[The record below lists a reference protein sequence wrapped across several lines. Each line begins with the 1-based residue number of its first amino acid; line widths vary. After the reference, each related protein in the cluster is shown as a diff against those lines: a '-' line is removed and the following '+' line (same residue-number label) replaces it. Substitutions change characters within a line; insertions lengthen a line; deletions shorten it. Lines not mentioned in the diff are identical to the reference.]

1 MMVTYGRDGRLTT
14 TGTIHFARAR
24 RGRKELRH
32 GEAPPPPP
40 PIVFGRMPRIARL
53 MALAIR
59 MRRMIDGG
67 EVRDY
72 AELARLGHVT
82 RARMTQI
89 MNVLNLAP
97 DIQEEI
103 LFLPP
108 IQSGRDPIREL
119 QLRPITAVP
128 DWRKQRQMW
137 RELAAG
143 VANVPSE

>member
-24 RGRKELRH
+24 RGRKELRN
-32 GEAPPPPP
+32 GEAPPPP
-40 PIVFGRMPRIARL
+40 PIVFGRVPRIARL

-59 MRRMIDGG
+59 MRRMIDAG

-89 MNVLNLAP
+89 MNLLNLAP

-108 IQSGRDPIREL
+108 IESGRDPIREL

-137 RELAAG
+137 RELVAG